1 MGCVMIDLSDNP
13 NFQTQLDDGGTP
25 ATIVHVQ
32 EDIIDAEKTF
42 EADWGANSAE
52 SNVDYTSSPPTA
64 GDVILTKD
72 GTPFQV
78 TEYETGGDT
87 WYNVAGYLNNDST
100 AQGFKV
106 IQDGLELD
114 SIEVY
119 LRNLTG
125 SSDVINIV
133 IWDDSGG
140 QPGSAISGSPV
151 QKSIPATSEGW
162 YSFDLSGKNLALLA
176 NIQYYI
182 RMHSQ
187 VLGANSVDAK
197 FDNNDA
203 TYPDGSKWSQVS
215 GTWSEDTG
223 DDFLFRVSLT
233 PFNTSGSL
241 TTDNLD
247 LGQVPTTPGEWQMQ
261 DTKPAGTDLT
271 YEAWNSSTGVFD
283 IWNEYFQT
291 GSYPSARQGFA
302 SCIVGDDLYIFG
314 GYDGSV
320 QVNELWKCDLSSVDK
335 VWTQLTSGATA
346 RDNTTLVADGG
357 KLYVFGGWNGS
368 TRLNDLHE
376 YTISTD
382 SWSLK
387 SPSGTPP
394 TARQGH
400 IAVVDSGKIYIHGGL
415 TSVHQKD
422 IHIYDISGNS
432 WASLTS
438 GNTERYGHVA
448 EVSGGK
454 IYVYAGWNTGT
465 GALNSVEEYSISG
478 DSWANKT
485 SGGTA
490 ANLRASVLYNGKIY
504 VHGGN
509 TGASRL
515 SSTFEYDISGDSWTI
530 VKSGATARSGHGGVL
545 HDDKMYILGGYDGTG
560 ELADLWSYGT
570 LGGDA
575 VSVGTIVDGDP
586 ITDLQ
591 QYWRVRANFTSN
603 TNRDET
609 PTLHS
614 IKADFSTYKTFTD
627 SRRIARENNY
637 EMGLMPISGISSE
650 INDFKESTIGQITPM
665 LDFNESVSKYLYGKY
680 PKNKIVIVLIGFD
693 DPAFPVS
700 DFLEFFRGQ
709 VVDYNITRDDKV
721 ALITQAFQ
729 VEWNKKVPETWED
742 TGDDVTWTDMHPTDV
757 MLDIIRNY
765 MTVRDSKIVAS
776 SFAEVKALIPS
787 YTVTLTI
794 TKNPVEASKLMEQLR
809 LLTGCY
815 FLPRSDGK
823 IKIKRFDPTE
833 AVVATLTDANT
844 KDVGGYKGNLKTL
857 INKTLVYYGHDG
869 DGDDAADYTELAIDV
884 TTGAISHDNW
894 GEWKTKEIK
903 DKWTLAGDSAQVIS
917 MSDAQLARYKNPPAI
932 IQRVGDKKL
941 LYIEA
946 GDMVAV
952 TVKRAPS
959 VDGVSGIVDKKFQVI
974 KPSLDFKGDKVTL
987 TLLEA

>member
-1 MGCVMIDLSDNP
+1 MIDLSDNP

-32 EDIIDAEKTF
+32 EDVVDAEKTF

-78 TEYETGGDT
+78 TEYETGGDA
-87 WYNVAGYLNNDST
+87 WYQVDNYLNNDST

-106 IQDGLELD
+106 IQGGLEMD

-119 LRNLTG
+119 LRNTTG
-125 SSDVINIV
+125 SADVISVV

-140 QPGSAISGSPV
+140 QPGAAISGSSV

-162 YSFDLSGKNLALLA
+162 FSFDLSGKNLPLEA
-176 NIQYYI
+176 NTQYYI
-182 RMHSQ
+182 QMRSQ
-187 VLGANSVDAK
+187 VSGPNSIEAK

-233 PFNTSGSL
+233 PFNFSGYL

-261 DTKPAGTDLT
+261 DTKPDDTDLT
-271 YEAWNSSTGVFD
+271 YDAWYSPTTIFD
-283 IWNEYFQT
+283 LWHELDNGPVARRRSASAIS
-291 GSYPSARQGFA
+291 GSKMY
-302 SCIVGDDLYIFG
+302 VFG
-314 GYDGSV
+314 GLGTPGTVRYNDLWSYDFIT
-320 QVNELWKCDLSSVDK
+320 QTWA
-335 VWTQLTSGATA
+335 QLTSGATA
-346 RDNTTLVADGG
+346 RDGATLSASGG
-357 KLYVFGGWNGS
+357 KLYLYGG
-368 TRLNDLHE
+368 
-376 YTISTD
+376 
-382 SWSLK
+382 
-387 SPSGTPP
+387 
-394 TARQGH
+394 
-400 IAVVDSGKIYIHGGL
+400 
-415 TSVHQKD
+415 
-422 IHIYDISGNS
+422 
-432 WASLTS
+432 
-438 GNTERYGHVA
+438 
-448 EVSGGK
+448 
-454 IYVYAGWNTGT
+454 
-465 GALNSVEEYSISG
+465 
-478 DSWANKT
+478 
-485 SGGTA
+485 
-490 ANLRASVLYNGKIY
+490 YNGTSY
-504 VHGGN
+504 LGDM
-509 TGASRL
+509 S
-515 SSTFEYDISGDSWTI
+515 EYDISGDSWTTKTFGGGPRSRHSAVVDSSKI
-530 VKSGATARSGHGGVL
+530 YIFGGLNPTRLNTIYEYDISGDSWTPKTSGATVRNSHSAVIDSG
-545 HDDKMYILGGYDGTG
+545 KMYIHGGYSGAVYLEDMHEYDITGDSWTAKTSGGGLRASHHTEIYNSKIYIYGGGSGGAAKTDVWEYNISGDSWLEKNPAPVGRLDGAHVLYGDTMFVFG
-560 ELADLWSYGT
+560 GIDAIGAYVDTLLNYGT
-570 LGGDA
+570 LGGSA

-591 QYWRVRANFTSN
+591 QYWRVRSNFTSN

-627 SRRIARENNY
+627 SRRIAQENNY

-650 INDFKESTIGQITPM
+650 ISDFKESTIGQITPM

-729 VEWNKKVPETWED
+729 VEWNKKVPEIWED
-742 TGDDVTWTDMHPTDV
+742 TGNDVTWTDMHPTDV

-787 YTVTLTI
+787 YTVTRTI
-794 TKNPVEASKLMEQLR
+794 TKNPVEASKLMEELR
-809 LLTGCY
+809 LLTGSY

-833 AVVATLTDANT
+833 AIVATLTDANT

-869 DGDDAADYTELAIDV
+869 DGNDAADYTELAIDV
-884 TTGAISHDNW
+884 STGAASHINW

-903 DKWTLAGDSAQVIS
+903 DKWTLAGDSDQVIS

-932 IQRVGDKKL
+932 LQREGDKKL

-952 TVKRAPS
+952 TTKRAPS